1 MTKLVLLAAF
11 AVAALSTVSFAQNR
25 FEGYNIILDVPTT
38 QRAFACAIRYSPPST
53 TITITDIDRSTP
65 MKVTA
70 CGGSGTSL
78 TAGGSGSATMRA
90 DAGTYKW
97 CFEGEDK
104 RYRITFAGDQ
114 LSGPM
119 TYDWIPDV
127 AAGPTGSYNV
137 KDFGETGDG
146 RTDDTIAVQSAL
158 AYLATK
164 NGGTLFF
171 PEGDYAV
178 GGTPNFKGIVMPAGV
193 TIQGMAGLHTG
204 AATNNVV
211 KKNPSRITL
220 NGSNRALFRIGECTE
235 EIAFKDIEL
244 LANSQQNTIGIE
256 AVGAYNTSQDL
267 TISDAAF
274 STFWRAIYAHGLPQT
289 NLNWQF
295 DYIHISRTRFVFNT
309 DAAIYTNIRNTDW
322 RIQDSL
328 FVNPRRT
335 PTQKA
340 DSMMFERAA
349 GILIDNTV
357 GGGFTNAIGGTF
369 LSILDSGNVLVS
381 HSQTESMTNSFYYN
395 EAQNPDAGDYSAPV
409 TFLNS
414 VFGAPIVFNARRTF
428 VSVGTLY
435 AANTFKAD
443 ERLRVYS
450 TGDRFCHDGY
460 TIACGGGTKN
470 NFDRATVIFMTG
482 QPSEGRVT
490 GHPTFFGTDVQ
501 FAAGVQMPS
510 FAANALPPDK
520 ANGSIVY
527 CSNCRRA
534 TTPCSSGGSGAPS
547 MVVHG
552 QWSCF

>member
-1 MTKLVLLAAF
+1 
-11 AVAALSTVSFAQNR
+11 
-25 FEGYNIILDVPTT
+25 
-38 QRAFACAIRYSPPST
+38 
-53 TITITDIDRSTP
+53 
-65 MKVTA
+65 
-70 CGGSGTSL
+70 
-78 TAGGSGSATMRA
+78 
-90 DAGTYKW
+90 
-97 CFEGEDK
+97 
-104 RYRITFAGDQ
+104 
-114 LSGPM
+114 
-119 TYDWIPDV
+119 
-127 AAGPTGSYNV
+127 
-137 KDFGETGDG
+137 
-146 RTDDTIAVQSAL
+146 
-158 AYLATK
+158 
-164 NGGTLFF
+164 
-171 PEGDYAV
+171 
-178 GGTPNFKGIVMPAGV
+178 
-193 TIQGMAGLHTG
+193 
-204 AATNNVV
+204 
-211 KKNPSRITL
+211 
-220 NGSNRALFRIGECTE
+220 
-235 EIAFKDIEL
+235 
-244 LANSQQNTIGIE
+244 
-256 AVGAYNTSQDL
+256 
-267 TISDAAF
+267 
-274 STFWRAIYAHGLPQT
+274 
-289 NLNWQF
+289 
-295 DYIHISRTRFVFNT
+295 
-309 DAAIYTNIRNTDW
+309 
-322 RIQDSL
+322 
-328 FVNPRRT
+328 
-335 PTQKA
+335 
-340 DSMMFERAA
+340 MMFERAA

-534 TTPCSSGGSGAPS
+534 TTPCSGGGSGAPA
-547 MVVHG
+547 MVVNG
-552 QWSCF
+552 QWSCL